1 MLLETGWNP
10 ESLPA
15 KSVSKQ
21 MHNLPVNGTRL
32 VKVGKLVGKVVIGI
46 QALAEERYVKTLHIS
61 DFVCIDLMLIAIS
74 RTTFS
79 LFDVRLLVHVENTG
93 GSKS

>member
-15 KSVSKQ
+15 KSGFKQ
-21 MHNLPVNGTRL
+21 MHNLLVNGTRL

-74 RTTFS
+74 RSTFS
-79 LFDVRLLVHVENTG
+79 LFDVRLLVHVENIG